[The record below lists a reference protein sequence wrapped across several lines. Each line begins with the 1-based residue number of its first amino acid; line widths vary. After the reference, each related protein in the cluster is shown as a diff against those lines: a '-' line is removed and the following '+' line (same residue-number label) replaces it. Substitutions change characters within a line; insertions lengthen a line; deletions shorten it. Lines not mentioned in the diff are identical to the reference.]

1 MNTKRK
7 VYEALS
13 KDVKKV
19 ELSLVNDISIKAE
32 ELKSYMDNLEI
43 EDSAL
48 GNTYVEID
56 KLTYVLYDKIE
67 DFEYEQEFV
76 IALQEEIGIMLDVLR
91 EKAND
96 LGLSPE
102 ELVSDYSSIEQMLN
116 FNARNLS
123 ENVQNAYDF
132 KERHGF

>member
-1 MNTKRK
+1 MNTQKLVFSK
-7 VYEALS
+7 LS
-13 KDVKKV
+13 EKKKV
-19 ELSLVNDISIKAE
+19 ELSLVNDISSKVE

-76 IALQEEIGIMLDVLR
+76 IALQEEIGVMLDVLR
-91 EKAND
+91 EKTND